1 MGADGEPRGLT
12 QQIREYEKLREKED
26 IKSKDSV
33 LAKQQVGKN
42 YVAADLKTIDAEAG
56 LAGAGDGDASAAHL
70 PEHRSRHSTTWS
82 CLPLQ

>member
-1 MGADGEPRGLT
+1 
-12 QQIREYEKLREKED
+12 
-26 IKSKDSV
+26 V

-42 YVAADLKTIDAEAG
+42 VVAADLKTIDAEAG
-56 LAGAGDGDASAAHL
+56 LAGSGDGDAMADHL